1 LPRSAG
7 RCAGTCG
14 EATVNAMNTST
25 RARTIL
31 DTVDDELAAHL
42 RARLT
47 QVEVRLRETLR
58 DSENTFLARAATHL
72 IEAGGKRLRPTMVLL
87 GAQFGDPDT
96 ESVLDAAVVAELVH
110 VATLYHDDV
119 MDEAQVRHGA
129 VTANTRWNNTVAV
142 LLGDYLLARAA
153 DLGADLGDAA
163 LRLQVR
169 TLGRLVRG
177 QMAETVGPQ
186 PGVDKVGHCLRVMSD
201 KSASLIAMSIRLGGM
216 IARASDDMV
225 SALDRYGE
233 VLGMAFQIS
242 DDILDIEATEHDLG
256 KAPGTD
262 LREGIVTL
270 PVLYSIEHDPGI
282 ADLVADPIT
291 DAARR
296 AEVLAVLR
304 ASPGL
309 ERARQEAQRHVQR
322 AKDILHDLPDI
333 PARAA
338 LFALCE
344 FVTGRTT

>member
-1 LPRSAG
+1 
-7 RCAGTCG
+7 
-14 EATVNAMNTST
+14 MNTT
-25 RARTIL
+25 TGARTIMEAI
-31 DTVDDELAAHL
+31 DDELAYAL
-42 RARLT
+42 RTRLG
-47 QVEVRLRETLR
+47 QVEDRLRETLR
-58 DSENTFLARAATHL
+58 DPDNPFLSRAATHL
-72 IEAGGKRLRPTMVLL
+72 IDAGGKRFRPMMVLL
-87 GAQFGDPDT
+87 GAQFGESRT

-153 DLGADLGDAA
+153 DLGANLGDAA

-186 PGVDKVGHCLRVMSD
+186 PGVDRIGHCLRVMSD
-201 KSASLIAMSIRLGGM
+201 KSASLISMSIRLGGM
-216 IARASDDMV
+216 VSGADRDVV
-225 SALDRYGE
+225 SALDMYGE

-242 DDILDIEATEHDLG
+242 DDILDIEATERDLG

-270 PVLYSIEHDPGI
+270 PVLYAIEHDPDI
-282 ADLVADPIT
+282 ADLVAEPIT
-291 DAARR
+291 DDARR
-296 AEVLAVLR
+296 AEVLDILR

-309 ERARQEAQRHVQR
+309 ARARQEADRHVQR
-322 AKDILHDLPDI
+322 AKDMLHDLPKI

-338 LFALCE
+338 LFALCD
-344 FVTGRTT
+344 FVTSRTT